1 MKHTWKLSLVAL
13 AAIVL
18 IGVSGCGDFWN
29 ALVFSIE
36 GEVIDAKQQTK
47 TSIGGATVVLN
58 DMDGNKIAEA
68 TTDSSGYYLMDGV
81 EPGTYELTGSKSGYA
96 FISRVVK
103 VNGVLQT
110 FPDLFAVQETNDVSI
125 ILTWNGDNVVDLDG
139 KISVP
144 PNTLGNGSNTF
155 VAYGDVG
162 TAGFAPED
170 GRGSGRTLVGF
181 DETTTPNTRDDEE
194 RGVTHDVDAYAG
206 NAGDFPRIETV
217 TLPVES
223 LTGTSG
229 TTLGNVGDGAGLVE
243 VGDQWEGILEYSVR
257 AYSNE
262 VIASTG
268 TPKSAEANVYVLQ
281 GTDMLGSYP
290 FPIYTGLDHVSVLRI
305 HALSYAGDTEGV
317 YVIYPDLQ
325 ILVDG
330 WRSAGNE
337 FEPIVTKRK

>member
-13 AAIVL
+13 AVIVL

-47 TSIGGATVVLN
+47 TSIAGATVVLN

-68 TTDSSGYYLMDGV
+68 TTDSSGYYLMEGV

-96 FISRVVK
+96 FISRVVE

-125 ILTWNGDNVVDLDG
+125 ILTWNGDNVTDLDG

-144 PNTLGNGSNTF
+144 PTTALGFNTF

-162 TAGFAPED
+162 SGGFAPED
-170 GRGSGRTLVGF
+170 GKASGRTLVGY
-181 DETTTPNTRDDEE
+181 DESTNSRTEE
-194 RGVTHDVDAYAG
+194 SRGVTHDVDAYAG
-206 NAGDFPRIETV
+206 NVDDFPRIETV

-223 LTGTSG
+223 LTDTSG
-229 TTLGNVGDGAGLVE
+229 SELTDVGDGEGLVQ

-257 AYSNE
+257 AYADE
-262 VIASTG
+262 VIATAGS
-268 TPKSAEANVYVLQ
+268 PSSAEATVYVLQ

-305 HALSYAGDTEGV
+305 HALSYASDTEGL

-330 WRSAGNE
+330 WRSVGNE